1 MVNQK
6 EARKLWIDAL
16 RSGKY
21 KQTRGWLHNQNGY
34 CCLGVA
40 CEMYQAEVGDLVVT
54 NNSGVT
60 FYNDHNEL
68 LPTRVQKW
76 LGLTGCDGCFVGDS
90 KRYSSESSLGNE
102 NDRGCSFAEIADL
115 IESEVDGLIGADK

>member
-54 NNSGVT
+54 NNCGAT
-60 FYNDHNEL
+60 LYNDHRAF

-76 LGLTGCDGCFVGDS
+76 LGLIGRDGSFVGDS
-90 KRYSSESSLGNE
+90 KLYSSERSLANE
-102 NDRGCSFAEIADL
+102 NDRGRSLAQIADL
-115 IESEVDGLIGADK
+115 IESEVDGLIVPD